1 LKTKVDD
8 LVEVAQ
14 QMGYSELDKM
24 FAAVGRGEI
33 THMKVVG
40 RVTPAPE
47 SPAEKVIAKGKE
59 LYDNLLRRSTTGV
72 RVAGVDNLMVSF
84 ARCCQPIPGDSISGV
99 VTRGRGVSVHRAGC
113 TNLNDPNLGPER
125 MIDVTWDSSPEQTFM
140 VKLII
145 MARDRSNLLMDI
157 SNVISLT
164 NTNIASGEFASED
177 ELAKVT
183 LVVQVR
189 NLNNLDKILKAIG
202 KVRGVQ
208 GIDRYQLGGRQDERE
223 N

>member
-1 LKTKVDD
+1 MEVDE
-8 LVEVAQ
+8 LVDVAQ
-14 QMGYSELDKM
+14 QMGYDELDKLL
-24 FAAVGRGEI
+24 AAVGRGEI
-33 THMKVVG
+33 THGKVVA
-40 RVTPAPE
+40 RVTPVQE
-47 SPAEKVIAKGKE
+47 SPAEKVFAKGRE
-59 LYDNLLRRSTTGV
+59 LYDTLLRRSTTGV

-84 ARCCQPIPGDSISGV
+84 ARCCQPIPGDGIVGV
-99 VTRGRGVSVHRAGC
+99 ITRGRGVSVHRAGC
-113 TNLNDPNLGPER
+113 TNLSDPNLGPER
-125 MIDVTWDSSPEQTFM
+125 LIDVTWDSAPDQTFM

-145 MARDRSNLLMDI
+145 TAQDRPNLLMDI

-164 NTNIASGEFASED
+164 HTNISSGEFASED

-183 LVVQVR
+183 LVVEVK

-208 GIDRYQLGGRQDERE
+208 NIERFQLGGAAPLAE